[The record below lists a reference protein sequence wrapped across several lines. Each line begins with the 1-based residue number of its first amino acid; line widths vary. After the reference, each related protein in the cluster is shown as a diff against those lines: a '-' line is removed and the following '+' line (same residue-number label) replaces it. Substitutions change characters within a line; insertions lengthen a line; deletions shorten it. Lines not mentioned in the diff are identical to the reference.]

1 MTVHLQPAPPANP
14 PSVLSATFSPSSSS
28 LALFPSPTSFPTPS
42 TTKSRQLVYFAFY
55 GQPLVESRDFIAHTY
70 TLFASLQKIVHDY
83 EADANADP
91 ANFLRAHASNVP
103 QPPEPEQVQYYARVS
118 RLYRQAIV
126 KQLPLIEANPSLSP
140 SAKAHALEHHA
151 TMHAVLALAE
161 ILYLPADGRGE
172 GVVGE
177 ELLDWVNTVDRAPSA
192 EEGTALLASPT
203 PWQDPNFFPYL
214 TRCILRGHLASS
226 SALLALLVSQHPS
239 APVQSL
245 AKLCA
250 DLIDTYPRSTAFK
263 TEQAFRVALKA
274 FQTTLVAAQKTS
286 EKLFAALSTD
296 PTLDSDDDE
305 RADFSSSF
313 RTLLSLLSGDQP
325 TILESSDSWFEALAA
340 YCVWANPTATRE
352 DLPSVLDLVSRE
364 LPVDATLPGEAA
376 QAALVRGDV
385 PGVLKALTGGPEGG
399 EFAWLA
405 THLADL
411 LSHLHLAAFE
421 VPATTN
427 ASEGDERDALG
438 PRELF
443 LLDWADRLTVDE
455 GLWRV
460 SCGYWGECGEVGRAR
475 IGSAVRGV
483 RLTEEEREEGEG
495 GDGMDVEGE
504 GEGEAGE
511 EGKKGQGRRRVE
523 EVLRVCSEYGLEDD
537 MVSICEV
544 RVSFPFSPS
553 PERDLLTPPPRPPQS
568 YAELL
573 TAQSRYGEAISF
585 CVRANNSKK
594 IARIADRILDE
605 YVANGQEAFIHHVDS
620 LPTSLLR
627 PSSPPSSPSSRSRSP
642 SPVPALPSNPRLSFL
657 ARYRDFF
664 ALYAR
669 GDRRAAAEL
678 LVLLLTSG
686 VAPRGFWA
694 VMMLDILPLLETQPP
709 LVSLAETYELLRI
722 LDELTGPIEMSR
734 GRDVFGVLE
743 MLARLLEGGG
753 RGKEKEKEKEKRG
766 QHKEG
771 KDQDKGEGEGG
782 NARERTQRAMKQ
794 LEVVRGA
801 LARHL
806 GLCCCL

>member
-1 MTVHLQPAPPANP
+1 MPSRANHP
-14 PSVLSATFSPSSSS
+14 PS
-28 LALFPSPTSFPTPS
+28 
-42 TTKSRQLVYFAFY
+42 Q
-55 GQPLVESRDFIAHTY
+55 
-70 TLFASLQKIVHDY
+70 
-83 EADANADP
+83 AN
-91 ANFLRAHASNVP
+91 L
-103 QPPEPEQVQYYARVS
+103 
-118 RLYRQAIV
+118 
-126 KQLPLIEANPSLSP
+126 SLSP

-192 EEGTALLASPT
+192 EEGTALLVSPA

-226 SALLALLVSQHPS
+226 SALLALLTSQHPS
-239 APVQSL
+239 APVRSL
-245 AKLCA
+245 AVLCA
-250 DLIDTYPRSTAFK
+250 ELIDTYPRSTAFK
-263 TEQAFRVALKA
+263 TEQAFRVALKG
-274 FQTTLVAAQKTS
+274 FRTTLAAAQKNA
-286 EKLFAALSTD
+286 EKFITALSTD
-296 PTLDSDDDE
+296 STLDDDD

-313 RTLLSLLSGDQP
+313 RTLLSLLSGDQAHV
-325 TILESSDSWFEALAA
+325 LEASDSWFEALAA
-340 YCVWANPTATRE
+340 HCVWVNPTATRE
-352 DLPSVLDLVSRE
+352 DLPRVLEVVSRE
-364 LPVDATLPGEAA
+364 LPVDGTLPGEAA

-385 PGVLKALTGGPEGG
+385 PGMLKALTGSERG

-411 LSHLHLAAFE
+411 LSHLHLASFSL
-421 VPATTN
+421 PAPAPSTST
-427 ASEGDERDALG
+427 SISGDEQDPLG

-443 LLDWADRLTVDE
+443 LLDWADRLTSDS

-460 SCGYWGECGEVGRAR
+460 SCGYWGECGAVGRAR
-475 IGSAVRGV
+475 IGSALRGV
-483 RLTEEEREEGEG
+483 RLTEEEGDG

-504 GEGEAGE
+504 GDAGE
-511 EGKKGQGRRRVE
+511 EGKKGQGRTRVE

-537 MVSICEV
+537 MVSICE
-544 RVSFPFSPS
+544 
-553 PERDLLTPPPRPPQS
+553 S

-585 CVRANNSKK
+585 CVRAHNSKK

-605 YVANGQEAFIHHVDS
+605 YVANGQDAFIHHVDS

-642 SPVPALPSNPRLSFL
+642 SPAPVLPANPRLSFL

-669 GDRRAAAEL
+669 GERRAAAEL

-694 VMMLDILPLLETQPP
+694 VMMLDVLPLLE
-709 LVSLAETYELLRI
+709 
-722 LDELTGPIEMSR
+722 
-734 GRDVFGVLE
+734 
-743 MLARLLEGGG
+743 
-753 RGKEKEKEKEKRG
+753 
-766 QHKEG
+766 
-771 KDQDKGEGEGG
+771 
-782 NARERTQRAMKQ
+782 
-794 LEVVRGA
+794 
-801 LARHL
+801 
-806 GLCCCL
+806 

>member
-1 MTVHLQPAPPANP
+1 MTVHLQPAPSSNP
-14 PSVLSATFSPSSSS
+14 PSVLSAAFSPSSSS
-28 LALFPSPTSFPTPS
+28 LALFPSPPSFPTPS
-42 TTKSRQLVYFAFY
+42 TTKSRQLVYFAAY
-55 GQPLVESRDFIAHTY
+55 GQPLKESRDFIAHTY

-83 EADANADP
+83 EAEANADP

-192 EEGTALLASPT
+192 EEGTALLASPA

-250 DLIDTYPRSTAFK
+250 ELIDTYPRSTAFK
-263 TEQAFRVALKA
+263 TEQAFRVALKG
-274 FQTTLVAAQKTS
+274 FQTTLVAAHKTA

-296 PTLDSDDDE
+296 PTLDDDDDE

-325 TILESSDSWFEALAA
+325 TVLEASDSWFEALAA
-340 YCVWANPTATRE
+340 HCVWANPTATRE
-352 DLPSVLDLVSRE
+352 DLPRVLDLVSRE

-411 LSHLHLAAFE
+411 LSHLHLEAFE
-421 VPATTN
+421 VPATAT
-427 ASEGDERDALG
+427 ASEGEERDALG

-443 LLDWADRLTVDE
+443 LLDWADRITVDE

-483 RLTEEEREEGEG
+483 RLREEEREEGEG
-495 GDGMDVEGE
+495 GEGMDVEGE

-511 EGKKGQGRRRVE
+511 EGKKAQGRRVE

-537 MVSICEV
+537 MVSICE
-544 RVSFPFSPS
+544 
-553 PERDLLTPPPRPPQS
+553 S

-642 SPVPALPSNPRLSFL
+642 SSPVPALPSNPRLSFL

-694 VMMLDILPLLETQPP
+694 VMMLDVLPLLETQPP

-722 LDELTGPIEMSR
+722 LDELTGPIEMSG
-734 GRDVFGVLE
+734 GRDVFGVLD

-753 RGKEKEKEKEKRG
+753 RGQEKEKEKEKRG

-771 KDQDKGEGEGG
+771 KEQEKGEGG
-782 NARERTQRAMKQ
+782 NAPERTMRAMKQ